1 MSTTPM
7 PGFHYIDFGERDD
20 AAAGVASV
28 EDDDCERIAQQFLSC
43 SEAVRE
49 WPEFRRDAIR
59 RKRLTPEICDGIE
72 RNVIAVFQEFVNI
85 LAAAM
90 ESDDPRPISQ
100 PALRERLAHAHAY
113 LALYA
118 APGNLDGY
126 WKDFPE
132 LFDVQ
137 RDGSDMDGFMKALW
151 EGAWN
156 APGEKAPAA
165 VTFQE
170 ARNHKQQQLH
180 DGVADSHGHF
190 ETVLQ
195 LKATARIEDPRKLD
209 EEKVTLFSE
218 KQEAWIRSGLRQIG
232 RLNGLKKHQVDFLVQ
247 LALNQKD
254 PGDDP
259 SAIRAIR
266 DRKLERLLPKIMQ
279 LLAEC
284 RRRC

>member
-72 RNVIAVFQEFVNI
+72 RNVIAIFQEFVNI
-85 LAAAM
+85 LVAAL
-90 ESDDPRPISQ
+90 ESDDLRPISQ

-113 LALYA
+113 LALCA

-137 RDGSDMDGFMKALW
+137 RAGSDMDGFMKALW

-170 ARNHKQQQLH
+170 ARNHRQQQVN
-180 DGVADSHGHF
+180 DGLADRRRRRRLVA
-190 ETVLQ
+190 Q
-195 LKATARIEDPRKLD
+195 LDQRLEIEDPRIVD
-209 EEKVTLFSE
+209 AEPSPEHTV
-218 KQEAWIRSGLRQIG
+218 KQFAKIQKDFVKIG
-232 RLNGLKKHQVDFLVQ
+232 IANGLKKEQARFMAAMLEGKR
-247 LALNQKD
+247 AKD
-254 PGDDP
+254 DR
-259 SAIRAIR
+259 SAKKAIN
-266 DRKLERLLPKIMQ
+266 RKREPLLKETSAYLERF
-279 LLAEC
+279 
-284 RRRC
+284 RRRF